1 MFINRRKHGVI
12 SSINVTPF
20 IDVLLVL
27 LIIFM
32 ITAEEITTAEHVT
45 LPDVNSSSVLEKSD
59 CVVSI
64 AVSESGVIRIE
75 NHAVSTEDFAV
86 KISSIINKNKQCS
99 ALIYGD
105 TKAEYGKITK
115 LISLLKQN
123 NVQTVSLVTQKEDR

>member
-1 MFINRRKHGVI
+1 MFVNRKKHGVI

-32 ITAEEITTAEHVT
+32 ITAEEITTAENVS
-45 LPDVNSSSVLEKSD
+45 LPDVNSSPVLEKSD

-64 AVSESGVIRIE
+64 AVSESGIIKIE
-75 NHAVSTEDFAV
+75 NHDVQIEDFSV
-86 KISSIINKNKQCS
+86 KISSIINKNKQCT

-105 TKAEYGKITK
+105 TKAEYGKIAK

-123 NVQTVSLVTQKEDR
+123 NVQTVSLVTQKENR